1 MQQHQRHKLGRQTLG
16 AVAGATAQFIGS
28 TPLGQ
33 RCASLF
39 GDRLEFA
46 RGFIAHP
53 RQVGSIVPS
62 SKFLERRLIRAADP
76 GRVRTVVELG
86 PGTGGTTRALL
97 SAMRPDARLMA
108 LELSPAFRARLVD
121 QIADPRLI
129 VPPAGAEQLA
139 ELLGRW
145 RLPPPEVIVSGIPFS
160 TLPADVADR
169 VAAAVIR
176 CLAPGGRFVAYQVRD
191 HVVDLIAPHLGAP
204 VAAWEWLN
212 VPPLRVYRWVKDGA
226 APGNT

>member
-1 MQQHQRHKLGRQTLG
+1 
-16 AVAGATAQFIGS
+16 
-28 TPLGQ
+28 
-33 RCASLF
+33 
-39 GDRLEFA
+39 
-46 RGFIAHP
+46 
-53 RQVGSIVPS
+53 
-62 SKFLERRLIRAADP
+62 
-76 GRVRTVVELG
+76 
-86 PGTGGTTRALL
+86 
-97 SAMRPDARLMA
+97 MA

-169 VAAAVIR
+169 VAAAVVR

-191 HVVDLIAPHLGAP
+191 HVVDLVAPHLGAP

-212 VPPLRVYRWVKDGA
+212 VPPLRVYQMGQGRRARQHLSDLRQRRYNDAMVRTRA
-226 APGNT
+226 FR